1 MADLNEEINNKDNIT
16 NYNKEDKLN
25 PCRCPKCYLIP
36 SIMMYEEEN
45 KLKLSFK
52 CVNNHEFKE

>member
-25 PCRCPKCYLIP
+25 PCRCSKCYLIP
-36 SIMMYEEEN
+36 NYD
-45 KLKLSFK
+45 
-52 CVNNHEFKE
+52 V